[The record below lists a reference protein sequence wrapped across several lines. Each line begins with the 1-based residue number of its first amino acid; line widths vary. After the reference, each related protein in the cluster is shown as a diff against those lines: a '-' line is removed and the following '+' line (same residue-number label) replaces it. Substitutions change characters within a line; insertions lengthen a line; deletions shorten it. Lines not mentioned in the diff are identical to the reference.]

1 MPLVI
6 PTILDEEQVREFQ
19 GLYKKH
25 YGIDLSVEEA
35 QEKGV
40 HLLRFMTVV
49 IENYD
54 TFFDEEL

>member
-19 GLYKKH
+19 SLYKKH
-25 YGIDLSVEEA
+25 YGIELSDEEA
-35 QEKGV
+35 QAKGV
-40 HLLRFMTVV
+40 QFLRFMTVV